1 MKAKLNDQG
10 LLEGVRYVASP
21 NSDER
26 PAGCAIDLLVIHYIS
41 LPPGEFGGADIEAF
55 FTNRLDADAHPF
67 FATIA
72 DLRASAHF
80 LIRRDGEVIQFVPCV
95 KRAWHAGESSWK
107 GRSRCNDFSIGIEV
121 EGDGEAPFMPA
132 QYRRLSE
139 LTRVLLTRYP
149 ITEIV
154 GHSDIAPARKVDPG
168 PRFDWARYRA
178 MIEPPPRAK
187 KGRKKPATRRASSA
201 MRSRAGKSTARTRR
215 RRRA

>member
-1 MKAKLNDQG
+1 MRAKLNEEG

-21 NSDER
+21 NCDER

-55 FTNRLDADAHPF
+55 FMNRLDALAHPF

-72 DLRASAHF
+72 ELKASAHF
-80 LIRRDGEVIQFVPCV
+80 LIRRDGQVIQFVPCA

-121 EGDGEAPFMPA
+121 EGDGEVPFTAA
-132 QYRRLSE
+132 QYRRLAAV
-139 LTRVLLTRYP
+139 TRMLLTRYP
-149 ITEIV
+149 IAEIV

-168 PRFDWARYRA
+168 PQFDWARYRA
-178 MIEPPPRAK
+178 MIEAPRRSQKGRKEPPPR
-187 KGRKKPATRRASSA
+187 RA
-201 MRSRAGKSTARTRR
+201 
-215 RRRA
+215 